1 MRLLSRLSLVLT
13 GARGVLASCIAGECP
28 DAVRDAKDAEPSL
41 LQLHHQGKSWCTANG
56 QDPWASGQ
64 RVDCCAGLDLCFGEH
79 QNGPSYRCESS
90 CGVGST
96 PCTPKG
102 QDPFQTS
109 SLVECC
115 SGLEMCMGQYGSSE
129 AFSYRCFEQCPASCT
144 QKGDNVYQT
153 GRHVPCCGGL
163 EECSGDWNMD
173 GQWSHRCFN
182 KCWMGEYHPHFDTTP
197 DYLDIAASARGV
209 RGNDGELS
217 DNYYLVIGDNGGSAG
232 GCDGCCGW
240 QWQVANKMKEYV
252 RNRKA
257 ANPRSTLLFI
267 LLVGDNF
274 YWTGASPGRF
284 DATWKSVYQELAD
297 YPWFVILGNHDFG
310 NDDPDCLCP
319 FFHERARCTAAD
331 ATAAGCGGAKPYSIA
346 NQSYACNQLNA
357 DKGGVD
363 GDLRRNFHIPDFTF
377 FYTIPELDFELIGLD
392 YNWYDRHGIGGNGYG
407 PSGGGRGVA
416 KSCGG
421 VERVEDSLAR
431 LRDASNKILDE
442 RAKAAAWT
450 NYALISHYPDWAQEG
465 INLRHKFLQGMHQE
479 QAAQKRVLNFYGH
492 THIQQCDRH
501 ADEEDPNLCT
511 DILTGGAGGCCG
523 DKPAGFVAVTWN
535 KDGKM
540 TNECFLEKDCTIW
553 EWSLLQDNATRSAA
567 KPTNV
572 RAEGKQ
578 EVCHNTVDD
587 PRCPGYAGPL
597 KL

>member
-1 MRLLSRLSLVLT
+1 M
-13 GARGVLASCIAGECP
+13 
-28 DAVRDAKDAEPSL
+28 
-41 LQLHHQGKSWCTANG
+41 
-56 QDPWASGQ
+56 
-64 RVDCCAGLDLCFGEH
+64 CFGEH
-79 QNGPSYRCESS
+79 QNGWSYRCESS

-96 PCTPKG
+96 PCTPNG

-115 SGLEMCMGQYGSSE
+115 TGLEMCLGEYGSSE
-129 AFSYRCFEQCPASCT
+129 AFGYRCFEQCPATCT

-197 DYLDIAASARGV
+197 DYLDIAASAKGV
-209 RGNDGELS
+209 RGNDGDLS
-217 DNYYLVIGDNGGSAG
+217 DNYYLVIGDNGGCAG

-421 VERVEDSLAR
+421 VARVEDSLAR

-450 NYALISHYPDWAQEG
+450 NYAIISHYPDWAQEG

-492 THIQQCDRH
+492 THIQQCDNRG
-501 ADEEDPNLCT
+501 DKEDPSLCT

-540 TNECFLEKDCTIW
+540 TNECFLQKDCTIRD
-553 EWSLLQDNATRSAA
+553 WSLLQENATRSAA
-567 KPTNV
+567 KPAKV
-572 RAEGKQ
+572 RAEAKQ
-578 EVCHNTVDD
+578 EEEVCHNTVDD

>member
-1 MRLLSRLSLVLT
+1 
-13 GARGVLASCIAGECP
+13 
-28 DAVRDAKDAEPSL
+28 
-41 LQLHHQGKSWCTANG
+41 
-56 QDPWASGQ
+56 
-64 RVDCCAGLDLCFGEH
+64 
-79 QNGPSYRCESS
+79 
-90 CGVGST
+90 
-96 PCTPKG
+96 
-102 QDPFQTS
+102 
-109 SLVECC
+109 
-115 SGLEMCMGQYGSSE
+115 
-129 AFSYRCFEQCPASCT
+129 
-144 QKGDNVYQT
+144 

-163 EECSGDWNMD
+163 EDCSGDARD

-209 RGNDGELS
+209 RGNDGDLS
-217 DNYYLVIGDNGGSAG
+217 DNYYLVIGDNGGCAG

-240 QWQVANKMKEYV
+240 QWQVANQMKEYV

-331 ATAAGCGGAKPYSIA
+331 ATAAGCGGAKPYSTA

-421 VERVEDSLAR
+421 VARVEDSLAR

-450 NYALISHYPDWAQEG
+450 NYAIISHYPDWAQEG

-479 QAAQKRVLNFYGH
+479 QAAKKRVLNFYGH
-492 THIQQCDRH
+492 THIQQCDNRG
-501 ADEEDPNLCT
+501 DKEDPNLCT

-523 DKPAGFVAVTWN
+523 DKPAGFVAVTWD

-553 EWSLLQDNATRSAA
+553 DWSLVQDNATRSAA
-567 KPTNV
+567 KTDV